1 MANQRRRLIGR
12 VVSDKMQNTVTV
24 AIDHRTMHPVYKK
37 VVKSTNKVYAHDA
50 SNTIPVG
57 AVVRIVESRPLSK
70 LKRWVVEEVIDQPVV
85 FEEPSA

>member
-24 AIDHRTMHPVYKK
+24 AIERRNMHPVYKK
-37 VVKSTNKVYAHDA
+37 VVKSTRTVYAHDE
-50 SNTIPVG
+50 SNSIPVG

-70 LKRWVVEEVIDQPVV
+70 LKRWVVEEVIDQP
-85 FEEPSA
+85 SI